1 MFGVTNVYLF
11 FFVSSLKKAFN
22 MMHSRN
28 IHTHAYN
35 VSSRHQISNPLQL
48 WAASL
53 SILKLCHAWCQTELD
68 LLNLLL
74 SKKEWPC
81 CNCGLPYSNF
91 SLVIFCLC
99 FFLFYIAT
107 QILHGKPFSTQ
118 YFFLTDSDYGS
129 SHYWEV
135 LFENSCF

>member
-1 MFGVTNVYLF
+1 MFIF
-11 FFVSSLKKAFN
+11 FFLSVHSKKL
-22 MMHSRN
+22 S
-28 IHTHAYN
+28 TWCT
-35 VSSRHQISNPLQL
+35 LET
-48 WAASL
+48 
-53 SILKLCHAWCQTELD
+53 SILMLITSVVGIKFQIPFSYGQHHCPYSNCVMLDVKLNWTFSTFYFQ
-68 LLNLLL
+68 
-74 SKKEWPC
+74 KKEWPC